1 MMISRTDDQVVM
13 QCVLNQLGMTG
24 GSEEDFENHHVVR
37 SATIRIFQFLCEDQE
52 WLDCVPTADG
62 SNFKD
67 YSVWM
72 ETYKWFKQWLSVCH
86 YQTVLKGQL
95 TKVHNNA
102 AANLRLKTATHYF
115 ALIEGVIKQTPVLQ
129 PFQKLY
135 DQQSAALVAQQG
147 TNAVPQMK
155 DDYEILTQLMIAESL
170 SEDTLCDTHVE
181 DVLLEKQ
188 FDQDQ
193 LNDGLW
199 QDSLFDIRRIH
210 ECKQEG

>member
-1 MMISRTDDQVVM
+1 M
-13 QCVLNQLGMTG
+13 
-24 GSEEDFENHHVVR
+24 
-37 SATIRIFQFLCEDQE
+37 
-52 WLDCVPTADG
+52 
-62 SNFKD
+62 
-67 YSVWM
+67 
-72 ETYKWFKQWLSVCH
+72 
-86 YQTVLKGQL
+86 
-95 TKVHNNA
+95 HNNA